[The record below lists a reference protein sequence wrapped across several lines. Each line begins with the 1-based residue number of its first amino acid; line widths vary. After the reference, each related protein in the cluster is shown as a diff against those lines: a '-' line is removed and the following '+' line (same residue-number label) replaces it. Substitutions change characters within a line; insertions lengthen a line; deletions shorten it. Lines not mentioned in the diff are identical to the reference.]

1 LKTGIQFY
9 CFLFLVGFNV
19 GKKDFRK
26 VTCKLQKFET
36 SRLFDFENSLSCST
50 MYLFTSHMTPQGA
63 AVSLVELGEYE
74 KASGLLEKL
83 VKVCYLVHL
92 VFIWRS
98 CQSCELIIW

>member
-1 LKTGIQFY
+1 M
-9 CFLFLVGFNV
+9 
-19 GKKDFRK
+19 
-26 VTCKLQKFET
+26 KL
-36 SRLFDFENSLSCST
+36 LDFDFENCLSCST